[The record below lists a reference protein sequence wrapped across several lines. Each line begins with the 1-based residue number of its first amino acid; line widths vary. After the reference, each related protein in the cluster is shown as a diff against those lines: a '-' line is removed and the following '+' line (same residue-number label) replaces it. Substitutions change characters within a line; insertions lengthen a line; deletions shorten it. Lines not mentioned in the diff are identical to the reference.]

1 MIEINK
7 LTKKFNSDIVLDKLS
22 FSVKRGEILGFL
34 GPNGAGKTTT
44 MKIITGFWS
53 PSKGEVKIDGVNTE
67 KNSIRAKK
75 KIGYLPE
82 NVPLYEDMLVKE
94 YLNFIAEIR
103 YVKNK
108 KERIK
113 EVINLCGLSKVYKKP
128 IDELSKGYRQRVG
141 LAQAIMHNPDV
152 LILDEPT
159 TGLDP
164 NQIVEIRD
172 LIKKI
177 GKEKTVIF
185 STHILGEVSS
195 TCDRVI
201 IINKGKIVGEGRPD
215 ELLKKSK
222 AKNSIYIKIK
232 GSRDEV
238 YKQLKR
244 LKYSEYV
251 KIKDKESDNVYGYEI
266 NIRENKDI
274 REELSKMI
282 FRSGWNIFEMQSKR
296 QSLEDVFRELTK

>member
-53 PSKGEVKIDGVNTE
+53 PSKGEVKIDGVNTG
-67 KNSIRAKK
+67 KDSIRAKK

-113 EVINLCGLSKVYKKP
+113 EVVNLCGLSKVYKKP

>member
-1 MIEINK
+1 MIEIKN
-7 LTKKFNSDIVLDKLS
+7 LTKKFNKNIVLDKLS
-22 FSVKRGEILGFL
+22 FSVKRGEVLGFL

-44 MKIITGFWS
+44 MKIITSFWQA
-53 PSKGEVKIDGVNTE
+53 SKGIVEIDGKDVNT
-67 KNSIRAKK
+67 NSLETRA

-82 NVPLYEDMLVKE
+82 NVPLYEDMLVDE
-94 YLNFIAEIR
+94 YLKFVAEIR
-103 YVKNK
+103 DVKNK
-108 KERIK
+108 KARIE
-113 EVINLCGLSKVYKKP
+113 EVAKLCGLSSVMKKA

-185 STHILGEVSS
+185 STHILGEVEA

-201 IINKGKIVGEGRPD
+201 IINKGKIVGEGKPD
-215 ELLKKSK
+215 ELLRNAG
-222 AKNSIYIKIK
+222 AKDLIYIKIK
-232 GSRDEV
+232 GKREEV
-238 YKQLKR
+238 YKELKKI
-244 LKYSEYV
+244 KYSEHV
-251 KIKDKESDNVYGYEI
+251 KIKDKEREGVYGYEI
-266 NIRENKDI
+266 RVKEAKDI
-274 REELSKMI
+274 REELSKMV
-282 FRSGWNIFEMQSKR
+282 FRLGWNIFEMRTKSR
-296 QSLEDVFRELTK
+296 SLEEVFRVLTK

>member
-53 PSKGEVKIDGVNTE
+53 PSKGEVKIDGVNTG
-67 KNSIRAKK
+67 KDSIRAKK

-113 EVINLCGLSKVYKKP
+113 EVVNLCGLSKVYKKP

-201 IINKGKIVGEGRPD
+201 IINKGKIVGEGRPE

-266 NIRENKDI
+266 NVKENKDI
-274 REELSKMI
+274 REELSKMV

>member
-67 KNSIRAKK
+67 KDSIRAKK

-94 YLNFIAEIR
+94 YLKFIAEIR

-113 EVINLCGLSKVYKKP
+113 EVVNLCGLSKVYKKP

-251 KIKDKESDNVYGYEI
+251 KIKDKESDNLYGYEV
-266 NIRENKDI
+266 NVKENKDI

>member
-1 MIEINK
+1 
-7 LTKKFNSDIVLDKLS
+7 
-22 FSVKRGEILGFL
+22 
-34 GPNGAGKTTT
+34 
-44 MKIITGFWS
+44 
-53 PSKGEVKIDGVNTE
+53 
-67 KNSIRAKK
+67 
-75 KIGYLPE
+75 
-82 NVPLYEDMLVKE
+82 MLVKE